1 MCSRRTSVLLGQL
14 RQDGELPGW
23 SAVMDG
29 HQLFR
34 RGRQRRPDQR
44 YLSVKQCARRMDILC
59 GYPQRL
65 GESSRVR
72 MRREV
77 SEGVLVAVVHCGPTG
92 HGVCVDGAS
101 FKQLREVSVSQTLVL
116 RGDFKLDDIC
126 QKAKQISGGCQG

>member
-1 MCSRRTSVLLGQL
+1 MECCDGWTPALQE
-14 RQDGELPGW
+14 RQAEET
-23 SAVMDG
+23 
-29 HQLFR
+29 
-34 RGRQRRPDQR
+34 RPEV

-59 GYPQRL
+59 GIGNRP

-77 SEGVLVAVVHCGPTG
+77 SEGVLMVVVHGGPTG

-101 FKQLREVSVSQTLVL
+101 FKQLREASVSQTLVL

-126 QKAKQISGGCQG
+126 RKAKQISGGCQG